1 MTGLLEVRVTSVRA
15 AAEAA
20 QGGADRLWL
29 VRPGDDGDLSPWPE
43 EVAQVRQAVSVELR
57 VLLRLRD
64 GYSTDGGEA
73 TRLRGLIWAFQEA
86 GADGFGL
93 GFLNGRGQV
102 DLEVVE
108 ALTEEG
114 DWPWSFDRA
123 LDCALDRDRAWAAL
137 SDRPRLDSVLTAG
150 SARGLEHGL
159 DRLIEEAGRPGRP
172 TDLMMAAGGLTVEQ
186 VPWLARAGLR
196 RFQVGD
202 RERSSAGLEADQ
214 VAAWRR
220 LIDAEVARADA
231 RRVR

>member
-1 MTGLLEVRVTSVRA
+1 MTSVRA
-15 AAEAA
+15 AVEAA

-29 VRPGDDGDLSPWPE
+29 ARPDPAGDLSPWPE
-43 EVAQVRQAVSVELR
+43 DVAQVRQAVSVELR

-93 GFLNGRGQV
+93 GFLNGHGQV
-102 DLEVVE
+102 DLEVVG
-108 ALTEEG
+108 ALIGEG
-114 DWPWSFDRA
+114 DWPWSFDQA
-123 LDCALDRDRAWAAL
+123 LDCALDRDQAWAAL
-137 SDRPRLDSVLTAG
+137 SALPRLDTVMTAG

-159 DRLIEEAGRPGRP
+159 DRLIEEVGRPGA
-172 TDLMMAAGGLTVEQ
+172 DLMMAAGGLTVEQ

-196 RFQVGD
+196 RFHVGD
-202 RERSSAGLEADQ
+202 GGRPSASLEADQ

-220 LIDAEVARADA
+220 LIDAEVARASS
-231 RRVR
+231 RRGH